1 MIVKENVAK
10 RNVRVISMKVGMI
23 GVSKYVTR
31 LGKECRTRANLGRS
45 WKILLSV
52 ASSEHQS
59 HEEGDLLS
67 FVRTS
72 TVRPVS

>member
-1 MIVKENVAK
+1 MIVKENVAE

-23 GVSKYVTR
+23 GVSKDVTR

-52 ASSEHQS
+52 ASSKHQC
-59 HEEGDLLS
+59 HDGDLFS
-67 FVRTS
+67 IVRTS
-72 TVRPVS
+72 TVREVS